1 MSSSHERMANRK
13 SISICLC
20 FLCFAFFPKPA
31 RKTNEALCKNAKIQK
46 NCLLEKTPRGAHIN
60 KLYAAARG
68 APSAP
73 GHGCCI
79 LANLSQEM
87 LGVFCGE
94 AAKLENLCL
103 SVGSTHRKYSGGAL
117 RACWV
122 RSGGALGT
130 FWAARSPEPAARA
143 RLPAGP
149 DRITIAP
156 LPAARLPLRRSCSRS
171 RRRPGEQAGRP
182 QAGAS

>member
-1 MSSSHERMANRK
+1 MANRK

-46 NCLLEKTPRGAHIN
+46 TCLLEKTPRGAHIN

-87 LGVFCGE
+87 LRVFCGE
-94 AAKLENLCL
+94 AAKLENLCV
-103 SVGSTHRKYSGGAL
+103 SIASTHRKYSGGLL

-130 FWAARSPEPAARA
+130 FWAARSPSGQARSHYD
-143 RLPAGP
+143 RLPAC
-149 DRITIAP
+149 R
-156 LPAARLPLRRSCSRS
+156 PAAAAAILLPVAPSARRASR
-171 RRRPGEQAGRP
+171 PPAGR
-182 QAGAS
+182 AS